1 MRNNFKKQVEHLIL
15 LKDVNEEFQ
24 ISDITV
30 KVVKENID
38 IFSDFL
44 CVSPNSSK
52 KSRKFPKVILN

>member
-52 KSRKFPKVILN
+52 KSRKFPKVILH